1 MLTCYEETQNLAFNK
16 YGAHVF
22 HTISI
27 QVWEYIHQY
36 SDWIP
41 FEHRVIGLVTDIYGE
56 KKFVPVPPNQETV
69 NSLFKTDIAKEEEME
84 KWLSSRKPDLKG
96 KLPSNG
102 EEISLSRVGMDL
114 YEKVR
119 IITFL
124 SH

>member
-1 MLTCYEETQNLAFNK
+1 MLTCYKETQNLAFNK

-22 HTISI
+22 HTNSK

-41 FEHRVIGLVTDIYGE
+41 FEHRVKGLVTDIYGE
-56 KKFVPVPPNQETV
+56 KKFVPVLPNQETV
-69 NSLFKTDIAKEEEME
+69 NSLFKIDSATEEEME
-84 KWLSSRKPDLKG
+84 KWLSSRRPDLKG

-102 EEISLSRVGMDL
+102 EEISLSRVGTDL

-119 IITFL
+119 IIAFL